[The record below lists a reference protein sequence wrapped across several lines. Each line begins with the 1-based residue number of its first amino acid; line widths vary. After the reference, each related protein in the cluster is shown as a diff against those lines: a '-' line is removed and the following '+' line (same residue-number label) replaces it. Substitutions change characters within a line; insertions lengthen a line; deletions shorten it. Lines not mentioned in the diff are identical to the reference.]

1 MNEPVP
7 SLPAVLTFAATDPTS
22 GAGLQADLLALAS
35 MGCYPLS
42 VVTALTVQD
51 TAGVESFL
59 AIDPDWVAD
68 QARCILEDMPV
79 AAFKM
84 GMLGSTEIVTVV
96 AEVVSDYPDVPLV
109 LDPVFA
115 SGPRRRVRG
124 RRHGRRRSASC
135 WCRRAP
141 WSRPT
146 SRSCGAS
153 PARTTTTT
161 RTSPNARSACSTP
174 AASTCSSPA
183 RTTRTADV
191 VNTLYHRGGVLRAD
205 TWQRL
210 PGSYHGS
217 GCTLAS
223 ALAANLARGLDIG
236 DAVYE
241 AQDYTWQALAHA
253 FRPGMGQYLPDR
265 LFWARETRTTT
276 AMTSE
281 RARACAGSTRSRPG
295 SPTPRALVARVR
307 ACLEGGAALVQYR
320 AKDVD
325 PGLALEQARRA
336 RARCAAPRR
345 ARSS

>member
-1 MNEPVP
+1 MNDSVP

-115 SGPRRRVRG
+115 SGRGDEFAGEEMIAAIRELLVPQSTVVTPNIAELRRLAEEDDNED
-124 RRHGRRRSASC
+124 AS
-135 WCRRAP
+135 
-141 WSRPT
+141 
-146 SRSCGAS
+146 
-153 PARTTTTT
+153 
-161 RTSPNARSACSTP
+161 NADCAQTLLDTGCEYVLVTGTHDS
-174 AASTCSSPA
+174 
-183 RTTRTADV
+183 TADV
-191 VNTLYHRGGVLRAD
+191 VNTLYHRGGILRAD

-217 GCTLAS
+217 GCTLAA

-241 AQDYTWQALAHA
+241 AQEYTWRALQKA
-253 FRPGMGQYLPDR
+253 FRPGI
-265 LFWARETRTTT
+265 AR
-276 AMTSE
+276 
-281 RARACAGSTRSRPG
+281 
-295 SPTPRALVARVR
+295 
-307 ACLEGGAALVQYR
+307 
-320 AKDVD
+320 
-325 PGLALEQARRA
+325 ARRA
-336 RARCAAPRR
+336 GRNRRGPGARRPRLRR
-345 ARSS
+345 ARDRRNR

>member
-1 MNEPVP
+1 MNDSPP

-22 GAGLQADLLALAS
+22 GAGLQADILALAS

-115 SGPRRRVRG
+115 SGRGDEFANEDMIAAIRELLVPQSTVVTPNIAELRRLAEEDD
-124 RRHGRRRSASC
+124 SEDA
-135 WCRRAP
+135 
-141 WSRPT
+141 T
-146 SRSCGAS
+146 
-153 PARTTTTT
+153 
-161 RTSPNARSACSTP
+161 NAECAQVLLDSGCEYVLVTGTHDST
-174 AASTCSSPA
+174 
-183 RTTRTADV
+183 TADV
-191 VNTLYHRGGVLRAD
+191 VNTLYHRGGILRAD
-205 TWQRL
+205 SWQRL

-241 AQDYTWQALAHA
+241 AQEYTWRALQKAL
-253 FRPGMGQYLPDR
+253 RPGMGQFLPDR
-265 LFWARETRTTT
+265 LFWARED
-276 AMTSE
+276 AE
-281 RARACAGSTRSRPG
+281 KPD
-295 SPTPRALVARVR
+295 
-307 ACLEGGAALVQYR
+307 E
-320 AKDVD
+320 K
-325 PGLALEQARRA
+325 
-336 RARCAAPRR
+336 
-345 ARSS
+345 

>member
-1 MNEPVP
+1 MNDPTP
-7 SLPAVLTFAATDPTS
+7 TLPAVLTFAASDPTS
-22 GAGLQADLLALAS
+22 GAGLQADILALAS

-115 SGPRRRVRG
+115 SGRGDEFAGEDMISAIRELLVPQSTVVTPNIPELRRLAQEDDRDD
-124 RRHGRRRSASC
+124 ASQADC
-135 WCRRAP
+135 AQVLLDSGCEYVLV
-141 WSRPT
+141 T
-146 SRSCGAS
+146 G
-153 PARTTTTT
+153 THD
-161 RTSPNARSACSTP
+161 STP
-174 AASTCSSPA
+174 E
-183 RTTRTADV
+183 V

-223 ALAANLARGLDIG
+223 ALAANLARGMDIG

-241 AQDYTWQALAHA
+241 AQDYTWHALQAAL
-253 FRPGMGQYLPDR
+253 RPGMGQFLPDR
-265 LFWARETRTTT
+265 LFWARDD
-276 AMTSE
+276 
-281 RARACAGSTRSRPG
+281 G
-295 SPTPRALVARVR
+295 
-307 ACLEGGAALVQYR
+307 EGR
-320 AKDVD
+320 
-325 PGLALEQARRA
+325 
-336 RARCAAPRR
+336 
-345 ARSS
+345 

>member
-1 MNEPVP
+1 MNDPTP
-7 SLPAVLTFAATDPTS
+7 SLPAVLTFAASDPTS

-42 VVTALTVQD
+42 VLTAITVQD
-51 TAGVESFL
+51 TAGVDSVF

-68 QARCILEDMPV
+68 QARCLLEDMPV

-109 LDPVFA
+109 LDPVLSSGRGDEFA
-115 SGPRRRVRG
+115 SDDMVSAIRELLVPQSTVVTPNIPELRRLADDDDG
-124 RRHGRRRSASC
+124 DASLAEC
-135 WCRRAP
+135 AQRLLDTGCEYVLV
-141 WSRPT
+141 T
-146 SRSCGAS
+146 G
-153 PARTTTTT
+153 THD
-161 RTSPNARSACSTP
+161 ST
-174 AASTCSSPA
+174 
-183 RTTRTADV
+183 TADV

-241 AQDYTWQALAHA
+241 AQDYTWHALKNA

-265 LFWARETRTTT
+265 LFWARE
-276 AMTSE
+276 E
-281 RARACAGSTRSRPG
+281 DD
-295 SPTPRALVARVR
+295 
-307 ACLEGGAALVQYR
+307 AAENG
-320 AKDVD
+320 K
-325 PGLALEQARRA
+325 
-336 RARCAAPRR
+336 
-345 ARSS
+345 